1 MGNGV
6 SKKRNCEICN
16 EKIYDKSG
24 KEIVVIDHVNYCREK
39 TNNKNHF
46 HGLKSEISDLH
57 SRLFI
62 SNEAKTRAENLVALY
77 KRTYSTEVPKL
88 QEQHRIKDS
97 EIERLKKTLGENSL
111 RIKNQSANLTGIQKR
126 HQESLQKTR
135 ELDKK
140 VSRLQ
145 RHGLINSQK

>member
-6 SKKRNCEICN
+6 SKKRNCYICN

-39 TNNKNHF
+39 TNNKNHID
-46 HGLKSEISDLH
+46 GLKSEISNLH

-62 SNEAKTRAENLVALY
+62 SNEAKPRADNLVALY

-88 QEQHRIKDS
+88 
-97 EIERLKKTLGENSL
+97 
-111 RIKNQSANLTGIQKR
+111 
-126 HQESLQKTR
+126 
-135 ELDKK
+135 
-140 VSRLQ
+140 
-145 RHGLINSQK
+145 